1 MDVIEAAHFLFRLLA
16 QGIVVPVL
24 AVLCAILGL
33 LLAEARRQARVL
45 TARVSTLETRLAP
58 GTTSSQPAAPQPA
71 VARGDA
77 PAPVGIVIL
86 LFEPLAKSVFGRV
99 FA

>member
-1 MDVIEAAHFLFRLLA
+1 MDVIEEAHFLFLLLT

-33 LLAEARRQARVL
+33 WLAEVRRWARVL

-58 GTTSSQPAAPQPA
+58 GTPSSQPAAPPPA
-71 VARGDA
+71 VARGDVRTA
-77 PAPVGIVIL
+77 AQ
-86 LFEPLAKSVFGRV
+86 K
-99 FA
+99 